1 MSDFLLMFALVMADA
16 LWFGIKFT
24 VIVIGSFVLVFAMF
38 VYALIWLERRK

>member
-16 LWFGIKFT
+16 LWFGIKFA
-24 VIVIGSFVLVFAMF
+24 VVAIGTFVLVFAMF